1 MVSDNPDFKGQ
12 LMSIA
17 RNSLLSLENYSK
29 SRKAMRAQVIE
40 HKKDRTVTLGN
51 HLVFLFEDETTIRFQ
66 IQEMLHIEKIF
77 DEDGIQGELNAY
89 LPLVPDGS
97 NLKATLQIEYEN
109 EVERAA
115 ALKRLIGI
123 EDRVFMQV
131 EGEPPLYAIAD
142 EDLDRENEQKTSA
155 VHFVRF
161 EFTPEMKARLRDGAA
176 LLIGCDHANY
186 PVPTQTVEPRVRAAL
201 LKDLD

>member
-1 MVSDNPDFKGQ
+1 
-12 LMSIA
+12 MSIA

-29 SRKAMRAQVIE
+29 SRIAMRAKVIE
-40 HKKDRTVTLGN
+40 HKKDRTVALGN
-51 HLVFLFEDETTIRFQ
+51 HITFLFEDETTIRYQ

-97 NLKATLQIEYEN
+97 NLKATMQIEYEN
-109 EVERAA
+109 EIERQA

-123 EDRVFMQV
+123 EDRVFLQV
-131 EGEPPLYAIAD
+131 EGEPPVYAIAD
-142 EDLDRENEQKTSA
+142 EDLERENEQKTSA

-161 EFTPEMKARLRDGAA
+161 ELTPAMKARLRDGAA
-176 LLIGCDHANY
+176 LQIGCNHPNY
-186 PVPTQTVEPRVRAAL
+186 PVPTKAIEPKVRAAL
-201 LKDLD
+201 MKDLA